1 MTNTAINSVFAT
13 PHSKNA
19 WAYPASESSW
29 RKIKGNSTDGVSNTF
44 LLLAL
49 ARAHNRS
56 ANVTIASNEIT
67 EVYL

>member
-1 MTNTAINSVFAT
+1 MTSTTISSVFAT

-19 WAYPASESSW
+19 WAYPASESGW
-29 RKIKGNSTDGVSNTF
+29 RKIEGRSTDGVANTF

-49 ARAHNRS
+49 ARATSTN
-56 ANVTIASNEIT
+56 ANIEVESDEIT